1 MSDLIKISDQVA
13 IPENEL
19 DFRFVTG
26 GGPGGQHVNKAAT
39 KVILS
44 FDVAGSP
51 TLLNQLSER
60 DRFYLLE
67 RLNHRLTSEGVLK
80 LQVHETRSQSRNRQ
94 IAIFRLQEIL
104 REGLRRPKK
113 RKKTRPSRATNQA
126 RLEAKKRRGKVK
138 KERSKKWD

>member
-1 MSDLIKISDQVA
+1 MSDSVKISDHVA

-51 TLLNQLSER
+51 TLLSQLSER
-60 DRFYLLE
+60 DRVYLLE
-67 RLNHRLTSEGVLK
+67 RLSHRLTNEGVLK
-80 LQVHETRSQSRNRQ
+80 LHVHETRSQSQNRQ
-94 IAIFRLQEIL
+94 IAVFRLQEIL

-126 RLEAKKRRGKVK
+126 RLDAKKRRGEVK
-138 KERSKKWD
+138 RGRSKKWG